1 MRRVVLKMHSS
12 LDGFVL
18 GPNDDLDWAFATFD
32 DDMAAWE
39 VAHLWEAGVH
49 VMGRSTYDVMA
60 VHWPSSTEPYAAP
73 MNEIPKVVFSK
84 TLEHADWPHSRVVS
98 GDLGEEIK
106 RLREEP
112 GKDILVHGGPRLAQS
127 LVDADLI
134 DEYRLVVHPVALGE
148 GARLF
153 PTKIELE
160 RVEAS
165 PFPAGAVA
173 LVYRRPR

>member
-1 MRRVVLKMHSS
+1 M
-12 LDGFVL
+12 
-18 GPNDDLDWAFATFD
+18 
-32 DDMAAWE
+32 
-39 VAHLWEAGVH
+39 
-49 VMGRSTYDVMA
+49 
-60 VHWPSSTEPYAAP
+60 
-73 MNEIPKVVFSK
+73 
-84 TLEHADWPHSRVVS
+84 S
-98 GDLGEEIK
+98 GDLAEEIK

-127 LVDADLI
+127 LADADLI